1 MANETKWQIA
11 QCLIDAK
18 KAVDSMLYI
27 AENDEQLSNIGLR
40 DKVRELCRTFYI
52 NCGNLLDKSFPKKK
66 KDILSDD
73 VVKQVY
79 YERDKHYAH
88 KDSNYQQK
96 EYHLLS
102 EIAEEM
108 QQQLSHLRE
117 FCKSALP
124 EVVTLDFVPFDSQ
137 LFRLLNRVTKD
148 IEKKIWDEQHPFRSV
163 PTPSGPTTKIFSL
176 FSDMDDLH
184 SIPDDK
190 RKEYAVLLQT
200 GICMEETI
208 QRLQD
213 GCIRVNAL
221 YGESIW
227 ISLPKEGFE
236 KIKKLREIGL
246 MNQFDIPY
254 SPQTPEE
261 LARCM
266 KKLKDVG
273 F

>member
-1 MANETKWQIA
+1 MANEAKWQLA

-18 KAVDSMLYI
+18 KTVDSMLYI
-27 AENDEQLSNIGLR
+27 AENGEQLSNIGLR
-40 DKVRELCRTFYI
+40 DKTRELRRTFYI

-66 KDILSDD
+66 KEILSDD

-88 KDSNYQQK
+88 KDSNYQRK
-96 EYHLLS
+96 EYNSLS

-108 QQQLSHLRE
+108 QLQLSHLRE
-117 FCKSALP
+117 FCKSELP

-137 LFRLLNRVTKD
+137 LFRLLNGVTRD
-148 IEKKIWDEQHPFRSV
+148 IEKEIWDKQHPFGDV
-163 PTPSGPTTKIFSL
+163 PAPSGPATKTLPLLNDI
-176 FSDMDDLH
+176 DELH
-184 SIPDDK
+184 SIPDSK

-208 QRLQD
+208 QKLQD
-213 GCIRVNAL
+213 GCIRANVL
-221 YGESIW
+221 LGGDLW
-227 ISLPKEGFE
+227 FSLPREGFK

-246 MNQFDIPY
+246 LNQFDIPY

>member
-1 MANETKWQIA
+1 MANEAKWQLA

-18 KAVDSMLYI
+18 KTVDSMLYI
-27 AENDEQLSNIGLR
+27 AENGEQLSNIGLR
-40 DKVRELCRTFYI
+40 DKTRELRRTFYI

-66 KDILSDD
+66 KEILSDD

-79 YERDKHYAH
+79 YERDKYYAH
-88 KDSNYQQK
+88 KDSNYQRK
-96 EYHLLS
+96 EYNSLS

-108 QQQLSHLRE
+108 KMQLSHLRE
-117 FCKSALP
+117 FCKSELP

-148 IEKKIWDEQHPFRSV
+148 IENKIWDRQHPLGK
-163 PTPSGPTTKIFSL
+163 TPIPPGTATKVLPL
-176 FSDMDDLH
+176 FNDMDDLQ

-190 RKEYAVLLQT
+190 RKEYAVLFKT

-208 QRLQD
+208 QKLQD
-213 GCIRVNAL
+213 SCIRINAL
-221 YGESIW
+221 HGENIW
-227 ISLPKEGFE
+227 VSLSKDGFE

-266 KKLKDVG
+266 KKLKDIG